1 MEHTDYPHF
10 PGALYDCPAC
20 EAECFCDGTG
30 FECVHCE
37 IENEE

>member
-1 MEHTDYPHF
+1 MEHANYPHTD
-10 PGALYDCPAC
+10 GTLYDCPAC
-20 EAECFCDGTG
+20 EAECFCDG